1 MRLAVIVSILT
12 WACIEA
18 AVAGTVTVV
27 ADRDGTLIENS
38 DGAAASGAGPSV
50 FAGRTNAAD
59 NGVRRALLHF
69 DLVGTLPPGGPQTIE
84 TAALVVV
91 NVTES
96 NTAPREYRL
105 HRLLA
110 DWGEGASSSAGGT
123 GALAETGDATWIHS
137 FYDKTYWLH
146 NGGQFDGEPSARLV
160 VEGPGI
166 YRFEGPG
173 LARDVA
179 LWATNPELNFGWV
192 LIGDET
198 ARQTVRA
205 FGSRENPDPAARPE
219 LAITFRRSA
228 VP

>member
-1 MRLAVIVSILT
+1 MRLAAIVSILPL
-12 WACIEA
+12 ACFAA

-27 ADRDGTLIENS
+27 ADRDGTLIEHS

-59 NGVRRALLHF
+59 NGVRRAVLHF
-69 DLVGTLPPGGPQTIE
+69 DLADALPRGGAQTIE
-84 TAALVVV
+84 TATLVL
-91 NVTES
+91 NNLTES

-110 DWGEGASSSAGGT
+110 DWGEGASSSTGGT
-123 GALAETGDATWIHS
+123 GAAAEAGDATWLHR
-137 FYDKTYWLH
+137 FYDKDFWLH
-146 NGGQFDGEPSARLV
+146 NGGQFEGEPSARLV
-160 VEGPGI
+160 VAGPGT
-166 YRFEGPG
+166 YRFESPE
-173 LARDVA
+173 LARDVVF
-179 LWATNPELNFGWV
+179 WSTNPELNFGWI

-198 ARQTVRA
+198 SHQTVRA

-228 VP
+228 AP